1 MLSKTAMLW
10 LPLNQHKWVK
20 PKVKDSDFAHHIQRN
35 TCQLTSGSE
44 KTFKTLSLSKKTNFT
59 SKIKWKTLTMQHE
72 VVQIISQGFCDKTGT
87 WSI

>member
-20 PKVKDSDFAHHIQRN
+20 PKVKDSDFAHH

-44 KTFKTLSLSKKTNFT
+44 KTFKTLSLSKKT
-59 SKIKWKTLTMQHE
+59 SPLKSSGKH
-72 VVQIISQGFCDKTGT
+72 
-87 WSI
+87 

>member
-20 PKVKDSDFAHHIQRN
+20 PKVKDSDFAHH

-87 WSI
+87 WNI

>member
-44 KTFKTLSLSKKTNFT
+44 KTNFT

-72 VVQIISQGFCDKTGT
+72 VSQGFCDKTGT